1 MAAEEDN
8 FDIDI
13 YGDGDGEGYAEE
25 DAQAETA
32 VTTEHR
38 TESHTGQGTDAGAA
52 APTGTYDHPAH
63 LPPKPQGIK
72 RDRGDDRLTDPG
84 ATAALFISDVPWW
97 ITDDEMRGWAH
108 QSGCEE
114 ELEEITFSEH
124 KVNGKSKG

>member
-32 VTTEHR
+32 ITTDHQ
-38 TESHTGQGTDAGAA
+38 TESHADQGAGAGAA
-52 APTGTYDHPAH
+52 APTGTHGHPAH

-72 RDRGDDRLTDPG
+72 RERGDDRQTDPG
-84 ATAALFISDVPWW
+84 ATAALFISDLPWW
-97 ITDDEMRGWAH
+97 ITDDEIRGWAH
-108 QSGCEE
+108 ESGCEE